1 MGLKY
6 SLNRW
11 QLLILLIGISTV
23 SCLSLNKFRRS
34 KSKEKVIERYLDFY
48 ANELLNLRNLLAQ
61 NDIKVNIL
69 SFTIHQILSN

>member
-1 MGLKY
+1 MDLKY

-34 KSKEKVIERYLDFY
+34 KSKEQVIERYLDFY
-48 ANELLNLRNLLAQ
+48 ANELLNLRNLPAQ

-69 SFTIHQILSN
+69 SFIINQILSS

>member
-1 MGLKY
+1 MDLKY

-34 KSKEKVIERYLDFY
+34 KSKEQVIERYLDFY
-48 ANELLNLRNLLAQ
+48 ANELLNLRNLPAQ

-69 SFTIHQILSN
+69 SFMIHQILSS

>member
-1 MGLKY
+1 MDLKY

-34 KSKEKVIERYLDFY
+34 KSKEQVIERYLDFY
-48 ANELLNLRNLLAQ
+48 ANELLNLRNLPAQ

-69 SFTIHQILSN
+69 SFIIHQILSN